1 MSKNI
6 IHNKKRQNNNNT
18 NSKEEE
24 AKGDE
29 LNNNN
34 DNINDETSRL
44 NEDPQYQYFLSHF
57 KGEKP
62 KLRPELKDL
71 KEEVLRF
78 GSDIND
84 ADDPKKYED
93 RPVLE
98 KLGHKLYNI
107 SVVVEHYT
115 HIILSIAFAIFIIYY
130 TNLFYNLYFNPRINN
145 FYLYTC
151 ALLFILDILIFM
163 YVYLY
168 LPYVKKLDEDTVEK
182 HFEEVVPYCTGIG
195 VCAFICLIISMWNV
209 YSWYSIPMVIFV
221 FWGLIMSANFIQ
233 SGTLGNITFL
243 IIILLMLF
251 SYKFIDGPGKTYYK

>member
-1 MSKNI
+1 MSNNI
-6 IHNKKRQNNNNT
+6 IHNK
-18 NSKEEE
+18 NSSNGEE
-24 AKGDE
+24 ARADE
-29 LNNNN
+29 LNNN

-44 NEDPQYQYFLSHF
+44 NQDPQFQYFLSHF
-57 KGEKP
+57 NGEKP
-62 KLRPELKDL
+62 KLNPDLKDL
-71 KEEVLRF
+71 KEEVLRY

-84 ADDPKKYED
+84 NDDQKKYED
-93 RPVLE
+93 RPLLE
-98 KLGHKLYNI
+98 KWGHKLYNI
-107 SVVVEHYT
+107 FEVVEHYT
-115 HIILSIAFAIFIIYY
+115 HIILSIALAIFIIYY